1 MAIQKAAGG
10 ELKVGRVAQYAPIVA
25 AGIIFGFVP
34 MAMQASCLGVYY
46 TAISQGFGCEVSAVT
61 MYLTVGSIFGAVITP
76 IVGNLYAKYDL
87 RVVTSCL
94 AIWVALCFIGMAM
107 APSVEVFVL
116 CGALL
121 IPGTVGM
128 FNLGMPTLINRW
140 FKDYSGTLIG
150 ICAAF
155 TGFGGVVFIP
165 VGQMVMSAA
174 GDYHT
179 PLFLYAAIVLIA
191 CLPLTIFGIRSYPAE
206 RGLLP
211 YVSAKSATQ
220 GGGAAA
226 VAKARNWTVDANK
239 VMKTGAFWC
248 LAISIGLCNMVVLVA
263 RFFATYVN
271 ELAAAGIA
279 VAVTGAAIATI
290 LSGGQAVAKVL
301 MGIFTDAIKIKPVVV
316 IASISGIVCLAL
328 ISFFPTTPLLP
339 IGAACFGFY
348 YCSTAVV
355 APLLANAVLGTGK
368 NFSKAY
374 SRVTAVAYIMGMPAG
389 IMWPLIA
396 ENFGGYVA
404 AFIVAMVFIVAFAV
418 LSLTSLHL
426 SKNIER
432 IEDTGEEDDVA
443 EAEQA
448 AAA

>member
-1 MAIQKAAGG
+1 MATQSNSSG
-10 ELKVGRVAQYAPIVA
+10 ELKVGRPIQYAPIVA

-61 MYLTVGSIFGAVITP
+61 MYLTVGSVFGAIITP

-87 RVVTSCL
+87 RVITSCL
-94 AIWVALCFIGMAM
+94 AIWVAICFIGMSL
-107 APSVEVFVL
+107 APSVIVFVL
-116 CGALL
+116 FGALL
-121 IPGTVGM
+121 IPGTVGI

-140 FKDYSGTLIG
+140 FKDYAGTLVG

-165 VGQMVMSAA
+165 VGQMVMTAV

-179 PLFLYAAIVLIA
+179 PLLIYAAIVLIT
-191 CLPLTIFGIRSYPAE
+191 CLPLTIFGIRSFPSE

-211 YVSAKSATQ
+211 YVSAKSAAQ

-226 VAKARNWTVDANK
+226 VAHARNWTVDANK
-239 VMKTGAFWC
+239 IMKTGAFWS
-248 LAISIGLCNMVVLVA
+248 LAIAVGLCNMVVLAA

-271 ELAAAGIA
+271 ELAAAGVA
-279 VAVTGAAIATI
+279 VAITGAAIATV

-301 MGIFTDAIKIKPVVV
+301 MGIFTDVIKIKPVII
-316 IASISGIVCLAL
+316 IASLSGIICLGFITFL
-328 ISFFPTTPLLP
+328 PTTPLLP
-339 IGAACFGFY
+339 IGAACFGFF

-355 APLLANAVLGTGK
+355 APLLGNAVFGTGK
-368 NFSKAY
+368 NYSKAY

-389 IMWPLIA
+389 VMWPLIA
-396 ENFGGYVA
+396 ENFGGYGA
-404 AFIVAMVFIVAFAV
+404 AFVVAMFFIAAYGI
-418 LSLTSLHL
+418 LALTSLRL
-426 SKNIER
+426 SKKVER
-432 IEDTGEEDDVA
+432 IPDTGEE
-443 EAEQA
+443 
-448 AAA
+448 

>member
-1 MAIQKAAGG
+1 MAKQKAAGG
-10 ELKVGRVAQYAPIVA
+10 ELQVGKIVQYAPIVA
-25 AGIIFGFVP
+25 AGMIFGFVP

-61 MYLTVGSIFGAVITP
+61 VSLTAGSALGAVIAP

-87 RVVTSCL
+87 RVITSCL
-94 AIWVALCFIGMAM
+94 AVWVAICFVGMAL
-107 APSVEVFVL
+107 APSVIVFVVF
-116 CGALL
+116 GALL
-121 IPGTVGM
+121 LPGTVGM

-179 PLFLYAAIVLIA
+179 PLLLYAAIVLVT
-191 CLPLTIFGIRSYPAE
+191 CLPLTVFGIRSFPSE

-211 YVSAKSATQ
+211 YVSAKSAAQ

-226 VAKARNWTVDANK
+226 VAHARNWTVDANK

-279 VAVTGAAIATI
+279 VAVTGATIAAV
-290 LSGGQAVAKVL
+290 LSGGQAIAKIL
-301 MGIFTDAIKIKPVVV
+301 MGVFTDAIKVKPVVV
-316 IASISGIVCLAL
+316 IASISGVVCLIL
-328 ISFFPTTPLLP
+328 VSFFPTTVLLP
-339 IGAACFGFY
+339 IGAACFGLF
-348 YCSTAVV
+348 YCSPAVV
-355 APLLANAVLGTGK
+355 APLLGNAVFGTGK

-374 SRVTAVAYIMGMPAG
+374 SRVTSVAYIMTMPAG

-396 ENFGGYVA
+396 ESFGGYVT
-404 AFIVAMVFIVAFAV
+404 AFIVAMVLIVAFAALAL
-418 LSLTSLHL
+418 LSLRL
-426 SKNIER
+426 SSKIER
-432 IEDTGEEDDVA
+432 IPDVDEEFDSS
-443 EAEQA
+443 EEGKA
-448 AAA
+448 AA